1 VTGDQVTSEKD
12 EATILNEEFKGEDI
26 LLRIPII

>member
-12 EATILNEEFKGEDI
+12 EATILIGKFKGEDI
-26 LLRIPII
+26 LLRIPMI